1 MALKVTYSKGFVCAW
16 KPAVVLAFCL
26 FVFFTVVHNM
36 QSSDYEVVVHTCEEE
51 IDVNGHFDFRRLLK
65 HSIVCLI
72 VIKRQSSIFRL
83 WSEDCIV
90 FVIRRSIYLIVQ
102 VGLKILPFACWR
114 SFARKL
120 QFASFSRLPLLL
132 PNICYDNIFW

>member
-1 MALKVTYSKGFVCAW
+1 M
-16 KPAVVLAFCL
+16 LAFCL

-102 VGLKILPFACWR
+102 VGLKILPFAC
-114 SFARKL
+114 
-120 QFASFSRLPLLL
+120 
-132 PNICYDNIFW
+132 